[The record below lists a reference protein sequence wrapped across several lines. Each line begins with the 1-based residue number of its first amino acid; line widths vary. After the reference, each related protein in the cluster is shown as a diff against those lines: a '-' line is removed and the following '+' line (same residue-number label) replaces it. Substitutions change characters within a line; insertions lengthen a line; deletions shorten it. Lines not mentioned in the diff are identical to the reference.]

1 MRRDGVVEAV
11 VLNPRR
17 KLRVAGAFSTT
28 RIDALT
34 DGGGMLALGMT
45 RSFSSIK
52 YVVFFPS
59 KRVITLFSD

>member
-1 MRRDGVVEAV
+1 LFLTRAV
-11 VLNPRR
+11 
-17 KLRVAGAFSTT
+17 KLSVAGAFSTT

-34 DGGGMLALGMT
+34 DDGGMLALGMT

-52 YVVFFPS
+52 HVVFFPS